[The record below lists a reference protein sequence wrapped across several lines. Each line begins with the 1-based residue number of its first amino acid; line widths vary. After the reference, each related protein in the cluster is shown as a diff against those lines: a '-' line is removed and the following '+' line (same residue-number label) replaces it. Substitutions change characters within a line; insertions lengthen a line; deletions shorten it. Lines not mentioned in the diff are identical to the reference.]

1 MPRGELRGKGRK
13 GMKGFIEIERITL
26 RIPKSVKNK
35 LEQEAELKGVSLNSL
50 ICTILF
56 NYFEVE

>member
-1 MPRGELRGKGRK
+1 
-13 GMKGFIEIERITL
+13 MKGFIEIERITL